1 MGLRSPEFASALRVQ
16 LSADTRITG
25 VPALPGSALRLTGRN
40 QRDNRLAADLLCS
53 DCNQMRRP
61 SQGRNPGCHRHNR
74 SPAMVGG
81 NPDPVRIHNCARH
94 DCKQAGR
101 SYCRCLRHNDPHP
114 GVRFSP
120 SSHLFGGNRLITY
133 PRVPRP
139 ACRTA
144 DKIPLESLGRV
155 TGLLLPTTAWR
166 LPQRGRTYQ
175 QLGSYSLLPP
185 LDVLLYERS
194 APVRIPSASVS

>member
-1 MGLRSPEFASALRVQ
+1 MGLKSPEFAAALRVQ
-16 LSADTRITG
+16 LSAGTRITG

-40 QRDNRLAADLLCS
+40 QRDNRQAADLLCS

-74 SPAMVGG
+74 SPAVVGG
-81 NPDPVRIHNCARH
+81 NPDPLTIRNCARH
-94 DCKQAGR
+94 DCRQAGR
-101 SYCRCLRHNDPHP
+101 PYCRCHRHTDPHH

-120 SSHLFGGNRLITY
+120 SSHLFGGNRLIACRRL
-133 PRVPRP
+133 PRR

-144 DKIPLESLGRV
+144 DTSPPGSLERV
-155 TGLLLPTTAWR
+155 TGLLQQITAWR

-175 QLGSYSLLPP
+175 QL
-185 LDVLLYERS
+185 
-194 APVRIPSASVS
+194 